1 MFNQLNLLP
10 KTNSRILKLID
21 AALIIRRSRSIS
33 GCILFFYVLT
43 HLLNHSLGLI
53 SLDTM
58 EQGRAIFL
66 RFWRHDVLFY
76 MLYGALSIHFLL
88 GIYALSRR
96 RSFKMSRK
104 EWIRN
109 FCAIL
114 IPFFLAS
121 HLSVTL
127 WGSRFLGL
135 NDSYAF
141 MIISTYIFDPF
152 GYIILGL
159 MLLVVW
165 THGSI
170 GIIGLIEF
178 REFYSNQRGLF
189 HGLIF
194 GLPLLAYGGY
204 IRASIEL
211 SESSKNSPIAILEII
226 SNSNFT
232 AEIGEKIV
240 SLSDLLQFL
249 IYPILLCL
257 FAAFYFFRNLIE
269 KRFNSIQ
276 VQYTDGTSL
285 YVSRGSSLLEASQKA
300 GKYHES
306 VCGGRG
312 RCTTCRVRVTSSLS
326 ELPKPNKIELAV
338 INRLEFDQ
346 SLRLACQLRPEA
358 NIEINPLI
366 KLANKDRQNLRF
378 SNQENLSGVEKETV
392 IMFCDLRGFTSLSES
407 RMPFD
412 VVFILNKYFKL
423 VTDAVEENK
432 GRVDKFIG
440 DGVMAIFDKDET
452 ISRNCKNGLKGA
464 AKITELLNELNDE
477 LSNENIDPL
486 RLGIGIHCGNAIIGK
501 MGYGDAS
508 SDTAIGDTVN
518 VASRLEQL
526 TKDYSCQL
534 MFSSTVAEKAQVDKS
549 KLNSVKTK
557 IRGKKD
563 YLEAFYCG
571 SATEAINAL

>member
-1 MFNQLNLLP
+1 MV
-10 KTNSRILKLID
+10 D
-21 AALIIRRSRSIS
+21 AALIVRRSRTIS
-33 GCILFFYVLT
+33 GCILFFYVFT

-76 MLYGALSIHFLL
+76 VLYGALSIHFLL
-88 GIYALSRR
+88 GVYALARR
-96 RSFKMSRK
+96 RSFRMSRK

-109 FCAIL
+109 SCAVL

-159 MLLVVW
+159 MLMLVW

-178 REFYSNQRGLF
+178 REFYSKRRGLF
-189 HGLIF
+189 QGLIL
-194 GLPLLAYGGY
+194 GLPLIAYGGY

-211 SESSKNSPIAILEII
+211 SEASQSNPITILELI

-249 IYPILLCL
+249 VYPILLSL
-257 FAAFYFFRNLIE
+257 FVAFYFIRNLLE

-276 VQYTDGTSL
+276 VQYTDGTNIN
-285 YVSRGSSLLEASQKA
+285 VSRGSSLLEASHKA
-300 GKYHES
+300 GRYHES

-312 RCTTCRVRVTSSLS
+312 RCTTCRVRVTSSLG
-326 ELPKPNKIELAV
+326 ELPKPNKIEQSV
-338 INRLEFDQ
+338 INRLNFDQ
-346 SLRLACQLRPEA
+346 SLRLACQLRPETD
-358 NIEINPLI
+358 IEINPLI
-366 KLANKDRQNLRF
+366 KLVNHDKQNLRF
-378 SNQENLSGVEKETV
+378 SNQENLSGIEKETV
-392 IMFCDLRGFTSLSES
+392 IMFCDLRGFTRLSDGK
-407 RMPFD
+407 MPFD

-432 GRVDKFIG
+432 GRIDKFIG
-440 DGVMAIFDKDET
+440 DGVMAIFDKDTT
-452 ISRNCKNGLKGA
+452 ISKNCKNALKGA
-464 AKITELLNELNDE
+464 AMITTYLNHLNDE
-477 LSNENIDPL
+477 LSTEDIEPL
-486 RLGIGIHCGNAIIGK
+486 RLGIGIHSGNAIIGK
-501 MGYGDAS
+501 MGYGEAS
-508 SDTAIGDTVN
+508 TDTAIGDTVN

-534 MFSSTVAEKAQVDKS
+534 MFSSTVAENAELDKT

-571 SATEAINAL
+571 SADEAIKAL

>member
-1 MFNQLNLLP
+1 MVD
-10 KTNSRILKLID
+10 T
-21 AALIIRRSRSIS
+21 ALIVRRSRTIS
-33 GCILFFYVLT
+33 GCILFFYVFT

-76 MLYGALSIHFLL
+76 VLYGALSIHFLL
-88 GIYALSRR
+88 GVYALARR
-96 RSFKMSRK
+96 RSFRMSRK

-109 FCAIL
+109 SCAVL

-159 MLLVVW
+159 MLLLVW

-178 REFYSNQRGLF
+178 REFYSKRRGLF
-189 HGLIF
+189 QGLIL
-194 GLPLLAYGGY
+194 GLPLIAYGGY

-211 SESSKNSPIAILEII
+211 SEASQSNPITILELI

-249 IYPILLCL
+249 VYPILLIL
-257 FAAFYFFRNLIE
+257 FVAFYFIRNLLE

-276 VQYTDGTSL
+276 VQYTDGTNIN
-285 YVSRGSSLLEASQKA
+285 VSRGSSLLEASHKA
-300 GKYHES
+300 GRYHES

-312 RCTTCRVRVTSSLS
+312 RCTTCRVRVTSSLG
-326 ELPKPNKIELAV
+326 ELPKPNKIEQSV
-338 INRLEFDQ
+338 INRLNFDQ
-346 SLRLACQLRPEA
+346 SLRLACQLRPETD
-358 NIEINPLI
+358 IEINPLI
-366 KLANKDRQNLRF
+366 KLVNHDKQNLRF
-378 SNQENLSGVEKETV
+378 SNQENLSGIEKETV
-392 IMFCDLRGFTSLSES
+392 IMFCDLRGFTRLSDGK
-407 RMPFD
+407 MPFD

-432 GRVDKFIG
+432 GRIDKFIG
-440 DGVMAIFDKDET
+440 DGVMAIFDKDTT
-452 ISRNCKNGLKGA
+452 ISKNCKNALKGA
-464 AKITELLNELNDE
+464 AMITTYLNELNDE
-477 LSNENIDPL
+477 LSTDDIEPL
-486 RLGIGIHCGNAIIGK
+486 RLGIGIHSGNAIIGK
-501 MGYGDAS
+501 MGYGEAS
-508 SDTAIGDTVN
+508 TDTAIGDTVN

-534 MFSSTVAEKAQVDKS
+534 MFSSTVAEKAEIDKT

-563 YLEAFYCG
+563 YLEAFYCS
-571 SATEAINAL
+571 SADEAIKAL

>member
-1 MFNQLNLLP
+1 MV
-10 KTNSRILKLID
+10 D
-21 AALIIRRSRSIS
+21 AALIVRRSRTIS
-33 GCILFFYVLT
+33 GCILFFYVFT

-76 MLYGALSIHFLL
+76 VLYGALSIHFLL
-88 GIYALSRR
+88 GVYALARR
-96 RSFKMSRK
+96 RSFRMSRK

-109 FCAIL
+109 SCAVL

-159 MLLVVW
+159 MLMLVW

-178 REFYSNQRGLF
+178 REFYSKRRGLF
-189 HGLIF
+189 QGLIL
-194 GLPLLAYGGY
+194 GLPLIAYGGY

-211 SESSKNSPIAILEII
+211 SEASQSNPITILELI

-249 IYPILLCL
+249 VYPILLSL
-257 FAAFYFFRNLIE
+257 FVAFYFIRNLLE

-276 VQYTDGTSL
+276 VQYTDGTNIN
-285 YVSRGSSLLEASQKA
+285 VSRGSSLLEASHKA
-300 GKYHES
+300 GRYHES

-312 RCTTCRVRVTSSLS
+312 RCTTCRVRVTSSLG
-326 ELPKPNKIELAV
+326 ELPKPNKIEQSV
-338 INRLEFDQ
+338 INRLNFDQ
-346 SLRLACQLRPEA
+346 SLRLACQLRPETD
-358 NIEINPLI
+358 IEINPLI
-366 KLANKDRQNLRF
+366 KLVNHDKQNLRF
-378 SNQENLSGVEKETV
+378 SNQENLSGIEKETV
-392 IMFCDLRGFTSLSES
+392 IMFCDLRGFTRLSDGK
-407 RMPFD
+407 MPFD

-432 GRVDKFIG
+432 GRIDKFIG
-440 DGVMAIFDKDET
+440 DGVMAIFDKDTT
-452 ISRNCKNGLKGA
+452 ISKNCKNALKGA
-464 AKITELLNELNDE
+464 AMITTYLNDLNDE
-477 LSNENIDPL
+477 LSTEDIEPL
-486 RLGIGIHCGNAIIGK
+486 RLGIGIHSGNAIIGK
-501 MGYGDAS
+501 MGYGEAS
-508 SDTAIGDTVN
+508 TDTAIGDTVN

-534 MFSSTVAEKAQVDKS
+534 MFSSIVAENAELDKT

-571 SATEAINAL
+571 SADEAIKAL

>member
-1 MFNQLNLLP
+1 LV
-10 KTNSRILKLID
+10 D
-21 AALIIRRSRSIS
+21 AALIVRRSRTIS
-33 GCILFFYVLT
+33 GCILFFYVFT

-76 MLYGALSIHFLL
+76 VLYGALSIHFLL
-88 GIYALSRR
+88 GVYALARR
-96 RSFKMSRK
+96 RSFRMSRK

-109 FCAIL
+109 SCAVL

-121 HLSVTL
+121 HLSITL

-159 MLLVVW
+159 MLMLVW

-178 REFYSNQRGLF
+178 REFYSKRRGLF
-189 HGLIF
+189 QGLIL
-194 GLPLLAYGGY
+194 GLPLIAYGGY

-211 SESSKNSPIAILEII
+211 SEASQSNPITILELI

-232 AEIGEKIV
+232 AKIGEKIV

-249 IYPILLCL
+249 VYPILLSL
-257 FAAFYFFRNLIE
+257 FVAFYFIRNLLE

-276 VQYTDGTSL
+276 VQYTDGTNIN
-285 YVSRGSSLLEASQKA
+285 VSRGSSLLEASHKA
-300 GKYHES
+300 GRYHES

-312 RCTTCRVRVTSSLS
+312 RCTTCRVRVTSSLG
-326 ELPKPNKIELAV
+326 ELPKPNKIEQSV
-338 INRLEFDQ
+338 INRLNFDQ
-346 SLRLACQLRPEA
+346 SLRLACQLRPETD
-358 NIEINPLI
+358 IEINPLI
-366 KLANKDRQNLRF
+366 KLVNHDKQNLRF
-378 SNQENLSGVEKETV
+378 SNQENLSGIEKETV
-392 IMFCDLRGFTSLSES
+392 IMFCDLRGFTRLSDGK
-407 RMPFD
+407 MPFD

-432 GRVDKFIG
+432 GRIDKFIG
-440 DGVMAIFDKDET
+440 DGVMAIFDKDTT
-452 ISRNCKNGLKGA
+452 ISKNCKNALKGA
-464 AKITELLNELNDE
+464 AMITTYLNELNDE
-477 LSNENIDPL
+477 LSTDDIEPL
-486 RLGIGIHCGNAIIGK
+486 RLGIGIHSGNAIIGK
-501 MGYGDAS
+501 MGYGEAS
-508 SDTAIGDTVN
+508 TDTAIGDTVN

-534 MFSSTVAEKAQVDKS
+534 MFSSIVAENAELDKT

-571 SATEAINAL
+571 SADEAIKAL

>member
-1 MFNQLNLLP
+1 MV
-10 KTNSRILKLID
+10 D
-21 AALIIRRSRSIS
+21 AALIVRRSRTIS
-33 GCILFFYVLT
+33 GCILFFYVFT

-76 MLYGALSIHFLL
+76 VLYGALSIHFLL
-88 GIYALSRR
+88 GVYALARR
-96 RSFKMSRK
+96 RSFRMSRK

-109 FCAIL
+109 SCAVL

-121 HLSVTL
+121 HLSITL

-159 MLLVVW
+159 MLMLVW

-178 REFYSNQRGLF
+178 REFYSKRRGLF
-189 HGLIF
+189 QGLIL
-194 GLPLLAYGGY
+194 GLPLIAYGGY

-211 SESSKNSPIAILEII
+211 SEASQSNPITILELI

-249 IYPILLCL
+249 VYPILLSL
-257 FAAFYFFRNLIE
+257 FVAFYFIRNLLE

-276 VQYTDGTSL
+276 VQYTDGTNIN
-285 YVSRGSSLLEASQKA
+285 VSRGSSLLEASHKA
-300 GKYHES
+300 GRYHES

-312 RCTTCRVRVTSSLS
+312 RCTTCRVRVTSSLG
-326 ELPKPNKIELAV
+326 ELPKPNKIEQSV
-338 INRLEFDQ
+338 INRLNFDQ
-346 SLRLACQLRPEA
+346 SLRLACQLRPETD
-358 NIEINPLI
+358 IEINPLI
-366 KLANKDRQNLRF
+366 KLVNHDKQNLRF
-378 SNQENLSGVEKETV
+378 SNQENLSGIEKETV
-392 IMFCDLRGFTSLSES
+392 IMFCDLRGFTRLSDGK
-407 RMPFD
+407 MPFD

-432 GRVDKFIG
+432 GRIDKFIG
-440 DGVMAIFDKDET
+440 DGVMAIFDKDTT
-452 ISRNCKNGLKGA
+452 ISKNCKNALKGA
-464 AKITELLNELNDE
+464 AMITTYLNDLNDE
-477 LSNENIDPL
+477 LSIDDIEPL
-486 RLGIGIHCGNAIIGK
+486 RLGIGIHSGTAIIGK
-501 MGYGDAS
+501 MGYGEAS
-508 SDTAIGDTVN
+508 TDTAIGDTVN

-534 MFSSTVAEKAQVDKS
+534 MFSSTVAENAELDKT

-563 YLEAFYCG
+563 YLEAFY
-571 SATEAINAL
+571 

>member
-1 MFNQLNLLP
+1 MV
-10 KTNSRILKLID
+10 D
-21 AALIIRRSRSIS
+21 AALIVRRSRTIS
-33 GCILFFYVLT
+33 GCILFFYVFT

-76 MLYGALSIHFLL
+76 VLYGALSIHFLL
-88 GIYALSRR
+88 GVYALARR
-96 RSFKMSRK
+96 RSFRMSRK

-109 FCAIL
+109 SCAVL

-121 HLSVTL
+121 HLSITL

-159 MLLVVW
+159 MLMLVW

-178 REFYSNQRGLF
+178 REFYSKLRGLF
-189 HGLIF
+189 QGLIL
-194 GLPLLAYGGY
+194 GLPLIAYGGY

-211 SESSKNSPIAILEII
+211 SEASQSNPITILELI

-249 IYPILLCL
+249 VYPILLSL
-257 FAAFYFFRNLIE
+257 FVAFYFIRNLLE

-276 VQYTDGTSL
+276 VQYTDGTNIN
-285 YVSRGSSLLEASQKA
+285 VSRGSSLLEASHKA
-300 GKYHES
+300 GRYHES

-312 RCTTCRVRVTSSLS
+312 RCTTCRVRVTSSLG
-326 ELPKPNKIELAV
+326 ELPKPNKIEQSV
-338 INRLEFDQ
+338 INRLNFDQ
-346 SLRLACQLRPEA
+346 SLRLACQLRPETD
-358 NIEINPLI
+358 IEINPLI
-366 KLANKDRQNLRF
+366 KLVNHDKQNLRF
-378 SNQENLSGVEKETV
+378 SNQENLSGIEKETV
-392 IMFCDLRGFTSLSES
+392 IMFCDLRGFTRLSDGK
-407 RMPFD
+407 MPFD

-432 GRVDKFIG
+432 GRIDKFIG
-440 DGVMAIFDKDET
+440 DGVMAIFDKDTT
-452 ISRNCKNGLKGA
+452 ISKNCKNALKGA
-464 AKITELLNELNDE
+464 AMITTYLNDLNDE
-477 LSNENIDPL
+477 LSTEDIEPL
-486 RLGIGIHCGNAIIGK
+486 RLGIGIHSGNAIIGK
-501 MGYGDAS
+501 MGYGEAS
-508 SDTAIGDTVN
+508 TDTAIGDTVN

-534 MFSSTVAEKAQVDKS
+534 MFSSIVAENAELDKT

-571 SATEAINAL
+571 SADEAIKAL

>member
-1 MFNQLNLLP
+1 MV
-10 KTNSRILKLID
+10 D
-21 AALIIRRSRSIS
+21 AALIVRRSRTIS
-33 GCILFFYVLT
+33 GCILFFYVFT

-66 RFWRHDVLFY
+66 RFWRHDILFY
-76 MLYGALSIHFLL
+76 VLYGALSIHFLL
-88 GIYALSRR
+88 GVYALARR
-96 RSFKMSRK
+96 RSFRMSRK

-109 FCAIL
+109 SCAVL

-121 HLSVTL
+121 HLSITL

-159 MLLVVW
+159 MLMLVW

-170 GIIGLIEF
+170 GIVGLIEF
-178 REFYSNQRGLF
+178 REFYSKRRGLF
-189 HGLIF
+189 QGLIL
-194 GLPLLAYGGY
+194 GLPLIAYGGY

-211 SESSKNSPIAILEII
+211 SEASQSNPITILELI

-249 IYPILLCL
+249 VYPILLSL
-257 FAAFYFFRNLIE
+257 FVAFYFIRNLLE

-276 VQYTDGTSL
+276 VQYTDGTNIN
-285 YVSRGSSLLEASQKA
+285 VSRGSSLLEASHKA
-300 GKYHES
+300 GRYHES

-312 RCTTCRVRVTSSLS
+312 RCTTCRVRVTSSLG
-326 ELPKPNKIELAV
+326 ELPKPNKIEQSV
-338 INRLEFDQ
+338 INRLNFDQ
-346 SLRLACQLRPEA
+346 SLRLACQLRPETD
-358 NIEINPLI
+358 IEINPLI
-366 KLANKDRQNLRF
+366 KLVNHDKQNLRF
-378 SNQENLSGVEKETV
+378 SNQENLSGIEKETV
-392 IMFCDLRGFTSLSES
+392 IMFCDLRGFTRLSDGK
-407 RMPFD
+407 MPFD

-432 GRVDKFIG
+432 GRIDKFIG
-440 DGVMAIFDKDET
+440 DGVMAIFDKDTT
-452 ISRNCKNGLKGA
+452 ISKNCKNALKGA
-464 AKITELLNELNDE
+464 AMITTYLNELNDE
-477 LSNENIDPL
+477 LSTDDIEPL
-486 RLGIGIHCGNAIIGK
+486 RLGIGIHSGNAIIGK
-501 MGYGDAS
+501 MGYGEAS
-508 SDTAIGDTVN
+508 TDTAIGDTVN

-534 MFSSTVAEKAQVDKS
+534 MFSSIVAENAELDKT

-571 SATEAINAL
+571 SADEAIKAL

>member
-1 MFNQLNLLP
+1 MV
-10 KTNSRILKLID
+10 D
-21 AALIIRRSRSIS
+21 AALIVRRSRTIS
-33 GCILFFYVLT
+33 GCILFFYVFT

-76 MLYGALSIHFLL
+76 VLYGALSIHFLL
-88 GIYALSRR
+88 GVYALARR
-96 RSFKMSRK
+96 RSFRMSRK

-109 FCAIL
+109 SCAVL

-159 MLLVVW
+159 MLMLVW

-178 REFYSNQRGLF
+178 REFYSKRRGLF
-189 HGLIF
+189 QGLIL
-194 GLPLLAYGGY
+194 GLPLIAYGGY

-211 SESSKNSPIAILEII
+211 SEASQSNPITILELI

-249 IYPILLCL
+249 VYPILLSL
-257 FAAFYFFRNLIE
+257 FVAFYFIRNLLE

-276 VQYTDGTSL
+276 VQYTDGTNIN
-285 YVSRGSSLLEASQKA
+285 VSRGSSLLEASHKA
-300 GKYHES
+300 GRYHES

-312 RCTTCRVRVTSSLS
+312 RCTTCRVRVTSSLG
-326 ELPKPNKIELAV
+326 ELPKPNKIEQSV
-338 INRLEFDQ
+338 INRLNFDQ
-346 SLRLACQLRPEA
+346 SLRLACQLRPETD
-358 NIEINPLI
+358 IEINPLI
-366 KLANKDRQNLRF
+366 KLVNHDKQNLRF
-378 SNQENLSGVEKETV
+378 SNQENLSGIEKETV
-392 IMFCDLRGFTSLSES
+392 IMFCDLRGFTRLSDGK
-407 RMPFD
+407 MPFD

-432 GRVDKFIG
+432 GRIDKFIG
-440 DGVMAIFDKDET
+440 DGVMAIFDKDTT
-452 ISRNCKNGLKGA
+452 ISKNCKNALKGA
-464 AKITELLNELNDE
+464 AMITTYLNELNDE
-477 LSNENIDPL
+477 LSTDDIEPL
-486 RLGIGIHCGNAIIGK
+486 RLGIGIHSGNAIIGK
-501 MGYGDAS
+501 MGYGEAS
-508 SDTAIGDTVN
+508 TNTAIGDTVN

-534 MFSSTVAEKAQVDKS
+534 MFSSIVAENAELDKT

-571 SATEAINAL
+571 SADEAIKAL

>member
-1 MFNQLNLLP
+1 MV
-10 KTNSRILKLID
+10 D
-21 AALIIRRSRSIS
+21 AALIVRRSRTIS
-33 GCILFFYVLT
+33 GCILFFYVFT

-58 EQGRAIFL
+58 EQGRVIFL

-76 MLYGALSIHFLL
+76 VLYGALSIHFLL
-88 GIYALSRR
+88 GVYALARR
-96 RSFKMSRK
+96 RSFRMSRK

-109 FCAIL
+109 SCAVL

-121 HLSVTL
+121 HLSITL

-159 MLLVVW
+159 MLMLVW

-178 REFYSNQRGLF
+178 REFYSKRRGLF
-189 HGLIF
+189 QGLIL
-194 GLPLLAYGGY
+194 GLPLIAYGGY

-211 SESSKNSPIAILEII
+211 SEASQSNPITILELI

-249 IYPILLCL
+249 VYPILLSL
-257 FAAFYFFRNLIE
+257 FVAFYFIRNLLE

-276 VQYTDGTSL
+276 VQYTDGTNIN
-285 YVSRGSSLLEASQKA
+285 VSRGSSLLEASHKA
-300 GKYHES
+300 GRYHES

-312 RCTTCRVRVTSSLS
+312 RCTTCRVRVTSSLG
-326 ELPKPNKIELAV
+326 ELPKPNKIEQSV
-338 INRLEFDQ
+338 INRLNFDQ
-346 SLRLACQLRPEA
+346 SLRLACQLRPETD
-358 NIEINPLI
+358 IEINPLI
-366 KLANKDRQNLRF
+366 KLVNHDKQNLRF
-378 SNQENLSGVEKETV
+378 SNQENLSGIEKETV
-392 IMFCDLRGFTSLSES
+392 IMFCDLRGFTRLSDGK
-407 RMPFD
+407 MPFD

-432 GRVDKFIG
+432 GRIDKFIG
-440 DGVMAIFDKDET
+440 DGVMAIFDKDTT
-452 ISRNCKNGLKGA
+452 ISKNCKNALKGA
-464 AKITELLNELNDE
+464 AMITTYLNELNDE
-477 LSNENIDPL
+477 LSTDDIEPL
-486 RLGIGIHCGNAIIGK
+486 RLGIGIHSGNAIIGK
-501 MGYGDAS
+501 MGYGEAS
-508 SDTAIGDTVN
+508 TDTAIGDTVN

-534 MFSSTVAEKAQVDKS
+534 MFSSIVAENAELDKT

-571 SATEAINAL
+571 SADEAIKAL

>member
-1 MFNQLNLLP
+1 MV
-10 KTNSRILKLID
+10 D
-21 AALIIRRSRSIS
+21 AALIVRRSRTIS
-33 GCILFFYVLT
+33 GCILFFYVFT

-76 MLYGALSIHFLL
+76 VLYGALSIHFLL
-88 GIYALSRR
+88 GVYALARR
-96 RSFKMSRK
+96 RSFRMSRK

-109 FCAIL
+109 SCAVL

-121 HLSVTL
+121 HLSITL

-159 MLLVVW
+159 MLMLVW

-178 REFYSNQRGLF
+178 REFYSKRRGLF
-189 HGLIF
+189 QGLIL
-194 GLPLLAYGGY
+194 GLPLIAYGGY

-211 SESSKNSPIAILEII
+211 SEASQSNPITILELI

-249 IYPILLCL
+249 VYPILLSL
-257 FAAFYFFRNLIE
+257 FVAFYFIRNLLE

-276 VQYTDGTSL
+276 VQYTDGTNIN
-285 YVSRGSSLLEASQKA
+285 VSRGSSLLEASHKA
-300 GKYHES
+300 GRYHES

-312 RCTTCRVRVTSSLS
+312 RCTTCRVRVTSSLG
-326 ELPKPNKIELAV
+326 ELPKPNKIEQSV
-338 INRLEFDQ
+338 INRLNFDQ
-346 SLRLACQLRPEA
+346 SLRLACQLRPETD
-358 NIEINPLI
+358 IEINPLI
-366 KLANKDRQNLRF
+366 KLVNHDKQNLRF
-378 SNQENLSGVEKETV
+378 SNQENLSGIEKETV
-392 IMFCDLRGFTSLSES
+392 IMFCDLRGFTRLSDGK
-407 RMPFD
+407 MPFD

-432 GRVDKFIG
+432 GRIDKFIG
-440 DGVMAIFDKDET
+440 DGVMAIFDKDTT
-452 ISRNCKNGLKGA
+452 ISKNCKNALKGA
-464 AKITELLNELNDE
+464 AMITTYLNELNDE
-477 LSNENIDPL
+477 LSTDDIEPL
-486 RLGIGIHCGNAIIGK
+486 RLGIGIHSGNAIIGK
-501 MGYGDAS
+501 MGYGEAS
-508 SDTAIGDTVN
+508 TDTAIGDTVN

-534 MFSSTVAEKAQVDKS
+534 MFSSIVAENAELDKT

-571 SATEAINAL
+571 SADEAIKAL

>member
-1 MFNQLNLLP
+1 MV
-10 KTNSRILKLID
+10 D
-21 AALIIRRSRSIS
+21 AALIVRRSRTIS
-33 GCILFFYVLT
+33 GCILFFYVFT

-76 MLYGALSIHFLL
+76 VLYGALSIHFLL
-88 GIYALSRR
+88 GVYALARR
-96 RSFKMSRK
+96 RSFRMSRK

-109 FCAIL
+109 SCAVL

-121 HLSVTL
+121 HLSITL

-159 MLLVVW
+159 MLMLVW

-178 REFYSNQRGLF
+178 REFYSKRRGLF
-189 HGLIF
+189 QGLIL
-194 GLPLLAYGGY
+194 GLPLIAYGGY

-211 SESSKNSPIAILEII
+211 SEASQSNPITILELI

-249 IYPILLCL
+249 VYPILLSL
-257 FAAFYFFRNLIE
+257 FVAFYFIRNLLE

-276 VQYTDGTSL
+276 VQYTDGTNIN
-285 YVSRGSSLLEASQKA
+285 VSRGSSLLEASHKA
-300 GKYHES
+300 GRYHES

-312 RCTTCRVRVTSSLS
+312 RCTTCRVRVTSSLG
-326 ELPKPNKIELAV
+326 ELPKPNKIEQSV
-338 INRLEFDQ
+338 INRLNFDQ
-346 SLRLACQLRPEA
+346 SLRLACQLRPETD
-358 NIEINPLI
+358 IEINPLI
-366 KLANKDRQNLRF
+366 KLVNHDKQNLRF
-378 SNQENLSGVEKETV
+378 SNQENLSGIEKETV
-392 IMFCDLRGFTSLSES
+392 IMFCDLRGFTRLSDGK
-407 RMPFD
+407 MPFD

-432 GRVDKFIG
+432 GRIDKFIG
-440 DGVMAIFDKDET
+440 DGVMAIFDKDTT
-452 ISRNCKNGLKGA
+452 ISKNCKNALKGA
-464 AKITELLNELNDE
+464 AMITTYLNELNDE
-477 LSNENIDPL
+477 LSTDDIEPL
-486 RLGIGIHCGNAIIGK
+486 RLGIGIHSGNAIIGK
-501 MGYGDAS
+501 MGYGEAS
-508 SDTAIGDTVN
+508 TDTAIGDTVN
-518 VASRLEQL
+518 IASRLEQL

-534 MFSSTVAEKAQVDKS
+534 MFSSIVAENAELDKT

-571 SATEAINAL
+571 SADEAIKAL

>member
-1 MFNQLNLLP
+1 MV
-10 KTNSRILKLID
+10 D
-21 AALIIRRSRSIS
+21 AALIVRRSRTIS
-33 GCILFFYVLT
+33 GCILFFYVFT

-76 MLYGALSIHFLL
+76 VLYGALSIHFLL
-88 GIYALSRR
+88 GVYALARR
-96 RSFKMSRK
+96 RSFRMSRK

-109 FCAIL
+109 SCAVL

-121 HLSVTL
+121 HLSITL

-159 MLLVVW
+159 MLMLVW

-178 REFYSNQRGLF
+178 REFYSKRRGLF
-189 HGLIF
+189 QGLIL
-194 GLPLLAYGGY
+194 GLPLIAYGGY

-211 SESSKNSPIAILEII
+211 SEASQSNPITILELI

-249 IYPILLCL
+249 VYPVLLSL
-257 FAAFYFFRNLIE
+257 FVAFYFIRNLLE

-276 VQYTDGTSL
+276 VQYTDGTNIN
-285 YVSRGSSLLEASQKA
+285 VSRGSSLLEASHKA
-300 GKYHES
+300 GRYHES

-312 RCTTCRVRVTSSLS
+312 RCTTCRVRVTSSLG
-326 ELPKPNKIELAV
+326 ELPKPNKIEQSV
-338 INRLEFDQ
+338 INRLNFDQ
-346 SLRLACQLRPEA
+346 SLRLACQLRPETD
-358 NIEINPLI
+358 IEINPLI
-366 KLANKDRQNLRF
+366 KLVNHDKQNLRF
-378 SNQENLSGVEKETV
+378 SNQENLSGIEKETV
-392 IMFCDLRGFTSLSES
+392 IMFCDLRGFTRLSDGK
-407 RMPFD
+407 MPFD

-432 GRVDKFIG
+432 GRIDKFIG
-440 DGVMAIFDKDET
+440 DGVMAIFDKDTT
-452 ISRNCKNGLKGA
+452 ISKNCKNALKGA
-464 AKITELLNELNDE
+464 AMITTYLNELNDE
-477 LSNENIDPL
+477 LSTDDIEPL
-486 RLGIGIHCGNAIIGK
+486 RLGIGIHSGNAIIGK
-501 MGYGDAS
+501 MGYGEAS
-508 SDTAIGDTVN
+508 TDTAIGDTVN

-534 MFSSTVAEKAQVDKS
+534 MFSSIVAENAELDKT

-571 SATEAINAL
+571 SADEAIKAL

>member
-1 MFNQLNLLP
+1 MV
-10 KTNSRILKLID
+10 D
-21 AALIIRRSRSIS
+21 AALIVRRSRTIS
-33 GCILFFYVLT
+33 GCILFFYVFT

-76 MLYGALSIHFLL
+76 VLYGALSIHFLL
-88 GIYALSRR
+88 GVYALARR
-96 RSFKMSRK
+96 RSFRMSRK

-109 FCAIL
+109 SCAVL

-121 HLSVTL
+121 HLSITL

-159 MLLVVW
+159 MLMLVW

-178 REFYSNQRGLF
+178 REFYSKRRGLF
-189 HGLIF
+189 QGLIL
-194 GLPLLAYGGY
+194 GLPLIAYGGY

-211 SESSKNSPIAILEII
+211 SEASQSNPITILELI

-249 IYPILLCL
+249 VYPILLSL
-257 FAAFYFFRNLIE
+257 FVAFYFIRNLLE

-276 VQYTDGTSL
+276 VQYTDGTNIN
-285 YVSRGSSLLEASQKA
+285 VSRGSSLLEASHKA
-300 GKYHES
+300 GRYHES

-312 RCTTCRVRVTSSLS
+312 RCTTCRVRVTSSLG
-326 ELPKPNKIELAV
+326 ELPKPNKIEQSV
-338 INRLEFDQ
+338 INRLNFDQ
-346 SLRLACQLRPEA
+346 SLRLACQLRPETD
-358 NIEINPLI
+358 IEINPLI
-366 KLANKDRQNLRF
+366 KLVNHDKQNLRF
-378 SNQENLSGVEKETV
+378 SNQENLSGIEKETV
-392 IMFCDLRGFTSLSES
+392 IMFCDLRGFTRLSDGK
-407 RMPFD
+407 MPFD

-432 GRVDKFIG
+432 GRIDKFIG
-440 DGVMAIFDKDET
+440 DGVMAIFDKDTT
-452 ISRNCKNGLKGA
+452 ISKNCKNALKGA
-464 AKITELLNELNDE
+464 AMITTYLNELNDE
-477 LSNENIDPL
+477 LSTDDIEPL
-486 RLGIGIHCGNAIIGK
+486 RLGIGIHSGNAIIGK
-501 MGYGDAS
+501 MGYGEAS
-508 SDTAIGDTVN
+508 TDTAIGDTVN

-534 MFSSTVAEKAQVDKS
+534 MFSSTVAEKAEIDKT

-571 SATEAINAL
+571 SADEAIKAL

>member
-1 MFNQLNLLP
+1 M
-10 KTNSRILKLID
+10 ID
-21 AALIIRRSRSIS
+21 AALIVRRSRTIS
-33 GCILFFYVLT
+33 GCILFFYAFT

-66 RFWRHDVLFY
+66 KFWRHDVLFY
-76 MLYGALSIHFLL
+76 VLYGALSIHFLL
-88 GIYALSRR
+88 GVYALARR
-96 RSFKMSRK
+96 RSFRMSRK

-109 FCAIL
+109 SCAIL

-159 MLLVVW
+159 MLMLVW

-178 REFYSNQRGLF
+178 REFYSKRRGLF
-189 HGLIF
+189 QGLIL
-194 GLPLLAYGGY
+194 GLPLIAYGGY

-211 SESSKNSPIAILEII
+211 SEASQSNPITILELI

-249 IYPILLCL
+249 VYPILLSL
-257 FAAFYFFRNLIE
+257 FVAFYFIRNLLE

-276 VQYTDGTSL
+276 VQYTDGTNIN
-285 YVSRGSSLLEASQKA
+285 VSRGSSLLEASHKA
-300 GKYHES
+300 GRYHES

-312 RCTTCRVRVTSSLS
+312 RCTTCRVRVTSSLG
-326 ELPKPNKIELAV
+326 ELPKPNKIEQSV
-338 INRLEFDQ
+338 INRLNFDQ
-346 SLRLACQLRPEA
+346 SLRLACQLRPETD
-358 NIEINPLI
+358 IEINPLI
-366 KLANKDRQNLRF
+366 KLVNHDKQNLRF
-378 SNQENLSGVEKETV
+378 SNQENLSGIEKETV
-392 IMFCDLRGFTSLSES
+392 IMFCDLRGFTRLSDGK
-407 RMPFD
+407 MPFD

-432 GRVDKFIG
+432 GRIDKFIG
-440 DGVMAIFDKDET
+440 DGVMAIFDKDTT
-452 ISRNCKNGLKGA
+452 ISKNCKNALKGA
-464 AKITELLNELNDE
+464 AMITTYLNELNDE
-477 LSNENIDPL
+477 LSTDDIEPL
-486 RLGIGIHCGNAIIGK
+486 RLGIGIHSGNAIIGK
-501 MGYGDAS
+501 MGYGEAS
-508 SDTAIGDTVN
+508 TDTAIGDTVN

-534 MFSSTVAEKAQVDKS
+534 MFSSTVAENAELDKT

-571 SATEAINAL
+571 SADEAIKAL

>member
-1 MFNQLNLLP
+1 MV
-10 KTNSRILKLID
+10 D
-21 AALIIRRSRSIS
+21 AALIVRRSRTIS
-33 GCILFFYVLT
+33 GCILFFYVFT

-66 RFWRHDVLFY
+66 KFWRHDVLFY
-76 MLYGALSIHFLL
+76 VLYGALSIHFLL
-88 GIYALSRR
+88 GVYALARR
-96 RSFKMSRK
+96 RSFRMSRK

-109 FCAIL
+109 SCAIL

-159 MLLVVW
+159 MLMLVW

-178 REFYSNQRGLF
+178 REFYSKRRGLF
-189 HGLIF
+189 QGLIL
-194 GLPLLAYGGY
+194 GLPLIAYGGY

-211 SESSKNSPIAILEII
+211 SEASQSNPITILELI

-249 IYPILLCL
+249 VYPILLSL
-257 FAAFYFFRNLIE
+257 FVAFYFIRNLLE

-276 VQYTDGTSL
+276 VQYTDGTNIN
-285 YVSRGSSLLEASQKA
+285 VSRGSSLLEASHKA
-300 GKYHES
+300 GRYHES

-312 RCTTCRVRVTSSLS
+312 RCTTCRVRVTSSLG
-326 ELPKPNKIELAV
+326 ELPKPNKIEQSV
-338 INRLEFDQ
+338 INRLNFDQ
-346 SLRLACQLRPEA
+346 SLRLACQLRPETD
-358 NIEINPLI
+358 IEINPLI
-366 KLANKDRQNLRF
+366 KLVNHDKQNLRF
-378 SNQENLSGVEKETV
+378 SNQENLSGIEKETV
-392 IMFCDLRGFTSLSES
+392 IMFCDLRGFTRLSDGK
-407 RMPFD
+407 MPFD

-432 GRVDKFIG
+432 GRIDKFIG
-440 DGVMAIFDKDET
+440 DGVMAIFDKDTT
-452 ISRNCKNGLKGA
+452 ISKNCKNALKGA
-464 AKITELLNELNDE
+464 AMITTYLNELNDE
-477 LSNENIDPL
+477 LSTDDIEPL
-486 RLGIGIHCGNAIIGK
+486 RLGIGIHSGNAIIGK
-501 MGYGDAS
+501 MGYGEAS
-508 SDTAIGDTVN
+508 TDTAIGDTVN

-534 MFSSTVAEKAQVDKS
+534 MFSSIVAENAELDKT

-571 SATEAINAL
+571 SADEAIKAL

>member
-1 MFNQLNLLP
+1 MV
-10 KTNSRILKLID
+10 D
-21 AALIIRRSRSIS
+21 AALIVRRSRTIS
-33 GCILFFYVLT
+33 GCILFFYVFT

-76 MLYGALSIHFLL
+76 VLYGALSIHFLL
-88 GIYALSRR
+88 GVYALARR
-96 RSFKMSRK
+96 RSFRMSRK

-109 FCAIL
+109 SCAIL
-114 IPFFLAS
+114 IPFFLAT

-159 MLLVVW
+159 MLMLVW

-178 REFYSNQRGLF
+178 REFYSKRRGLF
-189 HGLIF
+189 QGLIL
-194 GLPLLAYGGY
+194 GLPLIAYGGY

-211 SESSKNSPIAILEII
+211 SEASQSNPITILELI

-249 IYPILLCL
+249 VYPILLSL
-257 FAAFYFFRNLIE
+257 FVAFYFIRNLLE

-276 VQYTDGTSL
+276 VQYTDGTNIN
-285 YVSRGSSLLEASQKA
+285 VSRGSSLLEASHKA
-300 GKYHES
+300 GRYHES

-312 RCTTCRVRVTSSLS
+312 RCTTCRVRVTSSLG
-326 ELPKPNKIELAV
+326 ELPKPNKIEQSV
-338 INRLEFDQ
+338 INRLNFDQ
-346 SLRLACQLRPEA
+346 SLRLACQLRPETD
-358 NIEINPLI
+358 IEINPLI
-366 KLANKDRQNLRF
+366 KLVNHDKQNLRF
-378 SNQENLSGVEKETV
+378 SNQENLSGIEKETV
-392 IMFCDLRGFTSLSES
+392 IMFCDLRGFTRLSDGK
-407 RMPFD
+407 MPFD

-432 GRVDKFIG
+432 GRIDKFIG
-440 DGVMAIFDKDET
+440 DGVMAIFDKDTT
-452 ISRNCKNGLKGA
+452 ISKNCKNALKGA
-464 AKITELLNELNDE
+464 AMITTYLNDLNDE
-477 LSNENIDPL
+477 LSTEDIEPL
-486 RLGIGIHCGNAIIGK
+486 RLGIGIHSGNAIIGK
-501 MGYGDAS
+501 MGYGEAS
-508 SDTAIGDTVN
+508 TDTAIGDTVN

-534 MFSSTVAEKAQVDKS
+534 MFSSTVAENAELDKT

-563 YLEAFYCG
+563 YLEAFYCS
-571 SATEAINAL
+571 SADEAIKAL

>member
-1 MFNQLNLLP
+1 MV
-10 KTNSRILKLID
+10 D
-21 AALIIRRSRSIS
+21 AALIVRRSRTIS
-33 GCILFFYVLT
+33 GCILFFYVFT

-76 MLYGALSIHFLL
+76 VLYGALSIHFLL
-88 GIYALSRR
+88 GVYALARR
-96 RSFKMSRK
+96 RSFRMSRR

-109 FCAIL
+109 SCAVL

-159 MLLVVW
+159 MLMLVW

-178 REFYSNQRGLF
+178 REFYSKRRGLF
-189 HGLIF
+189 QGLIL
-194 GLPLLAYGGY
+194 GLPLIAYGGY

-211 SESSKNSPIAILEII
+211 SEASQSNPITILELI

-249 IYPILLCL
+249 VYPILLSL
-257 FAAFYFFRNLIE
+257 FVAFYFIRNLLE

-276 VQYTDGTSL
+276 VQYTDGTNIN
-285 YVSRGSSLLEASQKA
+285 VSRGSSLLEASHKA
-300 GKYHES
+300 GRYHES

-312 RCTTCRVRVTSSLS
+312 RCTTCRVRVTSSLG
-326 ELPKPNKIELAV
+326 ELPKPNKIEQSV
-338 INRLEFDQ
+338 INRLNFDQ
-346 SLRLACQLRPEA
+346 SLRLACQLRPETD
-358 NIEINPLI
+358 IEINPLI
-366 KLANKDRQNLRF
+366 KLVNHDKQNLRF
-378 SNQENLSGVEKETV
+378 SNQENLSGIEKETV
-392 IMFCDLRGFTSLSES
+392 IMFCDLRGFTRLSDGK
-407 RMPFD
+407 MPFD

-432 GRVDKFIG
+432 GRIDKFIG
-440 DGVMAIFDKDET
+440 DGVMAIFDKDTT
-452 ISRNCKNGLKGA
+452 ISKNCKNALKGA
-464 AKITELLNELNDE
+464 AMITTYLNELNDE
-477 LSNENIDPL
+477 LSTDDIEPL
-486 RLGIGIHCGNAIIGK
+486 RLGIGIHSGNAIIGK
-501 MGYGDAS
+501 MGYGEAS
-508 SDTAIGDTVN
+508 TDTAIGDTVN

-534 MFSSTVAEKAQVDKS
+534 MFSSTVAENAELDKT

-571 SATEAINAL
+571 SADEAIKAL

>member
-1 MFNQLNLLP
+1 MV
-10 KTNSRILKLID
+10 D
-21 AALIIRRSRSIS
+21 AALIVRRSRTIS
-33 GCILFFYVLT
+33 GCILFFYVFT

-76 MLYGALSIHFLL
+76 VLYGALSIHFLL
-88 GIYALSRR
+88 GVYALARR
-96 RSFKMSRK
+96 RSFRMSRK

-109 FCAIL
+109 SCAVL

-121 HLSVTL
+121 HLSITL

-159 MLLVVW
+159 MLMLVW

-178 REFYSNQRGLF
+178 REFYSKRRGLF
-189 HGLIF
+189 QGLIL
-194 GLPLLAYGGY
+194 GLPLIAYGGY

-211 SESSKNSPIAILEII
+211 SEASQSNPITILELI

-249 IYPILLCL
+249 VYPILLSL
-257 FAAFYFFRNLIE
+257 FVAFYFIRNLLE

-276 VQYTDGTSL
+276 VQYTDGTNIN
-285 YVSRGSSLLEASQKA
+285 VSRGSSLLEASHKA
-300 GKYHES
+300 GRYHES

-312 RCTTCRVRVTSSLS
+312 RCTTCRVRVTSSLG
-326 ELPKPNKIELAV
+326 ELPKPNKIEQSV
-338 INRLEFDQ
+338 INRLNFDQ
-346 SLRLACQLRPEA
+346 SLRLACQLRPETD
-358 NIEINPLI
+358 IEINPLI
-366 KLANKDRQNLRF
+366 KLVNHDKQNLRF
-378 SNQENLSGVEKETV
+378 SNQENLSGIEKETV
-392 IMFCDLRGFTSLSES
+392 IMFCDLRGFTRLSD
-407 RMPFD
+407 RKMPFD
-412 VVFILNKYFKL
+412 VVFILNKYFKI

-432 GRVDKFIG
+432 GRIDKFIG
-440 DGVMAIFDKDET
+440 DGVMAIFDKDTT
-452 ISRNCKNGLKGA
+452 ISKNCKNALKGA
-464 AKITELLNELNDE
+464 AMITTYLNELNDE
-477 LSNENIDPL
+477 LSTDDIEPL
-486 RLGIGIHCGNAIIGK
+486 RLGIGIHSGNAIIGK
-501 MGYGDAS
+501 MGYGEAS
-508 SDTAIGDTVN
+508 TNTAIGDTVN

-534 MFSSTVAEKAQVDKS
+534 MFSSTVAENAEIDKT
-549 KLNSVKTK
+549 KLNSVETK

-563 YLEAFYCG
+563 YLEAFYCS
-571 SATEAINAL
+571 SADEAIKAL

>member
-1 MFNQLNLLP
+1 MV
-10 KTNSRILKLID
+10 D
-21 AALIIRRSRSIS
+21 AALIVRRSRTIS
-33 GCILFFYVLT
+33 GCILFFYVFT

-66 RFWRHDVLFY
+66 KFWRHDILFY
-76 MLYGALSIHFLL
+76 VLYGALSIHFLL
-88 GIYALSRR
+88 GVYALARR
-96 RSFKMSRK
+96 RSFRMSRK

-109 FCAIL
+109 SCAVL

-159 MLLVVW
+159 MLMLVW

-170 GIIGLIEF
+170 GIIGLVEF
-178 REFYSNQRGLF
+178 REFYSKRRGLF
-189 HGLIF
+189 QGLIL
-194 GLPLLAYGGY
+194 GLPLIAYGGY

-211 SESSKNSPIAILEII
+211 SEASQSNPITILELI

-249 IYPILLCL
+249 VYPILLSL
-257 FAAFYFFRNLIE
+257 FVAFYFIRNLLE

-276 VQYTDGTSL
+276 VQYTDGTNIN
-285 YVSRGSSLLEASQKA
+285 VSRGSSLLEASHKA
-300 GKYHES
+300 GRYHES

-312 RCTTCRVRVTSSLS
+312 RCTTCRVRVTSSLG
-326 ELPKPNKIELAV
+326 ELPKPNKIEQSV
-338 INRLEFDQ
+338 INRLNFDQ
-346 SLRLACQLRPEA
+346 SLRLACQLRPETD
-358 NIEINPLI
+358 IEINPLI
-366 KLANKDRQNLRF
+366 KLVNHDKQNLRF
-378 SNQENLSGVEKETV
+378 SNQENLSGIEKETV
-392 IMFCDLRGFTSLSES
+392 IMFCDLRGFTRLSDGK
-407 RMPFD
+407 MPFD

-432 GRVDKFIG
+432 GRIDKFIG
-440 DGVMAIFDKDET
+440 DGVMAIFDKDTT
-452 ISRNCKNGLKGA
+452 ISKNCKNALKGA
-464 AKITELLNELNDE
+464 AMITTYLNDLNDE
-477 LSNENIDPL
+477 LSTEDIEPL
-486 RLGIGIHCGNAIIGK
+486 RLGIGIHSGNAIIGK
-501 MGYGDAS
+501 MGYGEAS
-508 SDTAIGDTVN
+508 TDTAIGDTVN

-534 MFSSTVAEKAQVDKS
+534 MFSSTVAENAELDKT

-563 YLEAFYCG
+563 FLEAFYCG
-571 SATEAINAL
+571 SADEAIKAI

>member
-1 MFNQLNLLP
+1 MV
-10 KTNSRILKLID
+10 D
-21 AALIIRRSRSIS
+21 AALIVRRSRTIS
-33 GCILFFYVLT
+33 GCILFFYVFT

-76 MLYGALSIHFLL
+76 VLYGALSIHFLL
-88 GIYALSRR
+88 GVYALARR
-96 RSFKMSRK
+96 RSFRMSRK

-109 FCAIL
+109 SCAIL

-159 MLLVVW
+159 MLMLVW

-178 REFYSNQRGLF
+178 REFYSKRRGLF
-189 HGLIF
+189 QGLIL
-194 GLPLLAYGGY
+194 GLPLIAYGGY

-211 SESSKNSPIAILEII
+211 SEASQSNPITILELI

-249 IYPILLCL
+249 VYPILLSL
-257 FAAFYFFRNLIE
+257 FVAFYFIRNLLE

-276 VQYTDGTSL
+276 VQYTDGTNIN
-285 YVSRGSSLLEASQKA
+285 VSRGSSLLEASHKA
-300 GKYHES
+300 GRYHES

-312 RCTTCRVRVTSSLS
+312 RCTTCRVRVTSSLG
-326 ELPKPNKIELAV
+326 ELPKPNKIEQSV
-338 INRLEFDQ
+338 INRLNFDQ
-346 SLRLACQLRPEA
+346 SLRLACQLRPETD
-358 NIEINPLI
+358 IEINPLI
-366 KLANKDRQNLRF
+366 KLVNHDKQNLRF
-378 SNQENLSGVEKETV
+378 SNQENLSGIEKETV
-392 IMFCDLRGFTSLSES
+392 IMFCDLRGFTRLSDGK
-407 RMPFD
+407 MPFD

-432 GRVDKFIG
+432 GRIDKFIG
-440 DGVMAIFDKDET
+440 DGVMAIFDKDTT
-452 ISRNCKNGLKGA
+452 ISKNCKNALKGA
-464 AKITELLNELNDE
+464 AMITTYLNELNDE
-477 LSNENIDPL
+477 LSTDDIEPL
-486 RLGIGIHCGNAIIGK
+486 RLGIGIHSGNAIIGK
-501 MGYGDAS
+501 MGYGEAS
-508 SDTAIGDTVN
+508 TDTAIGDTVN

-534 MFSSTVAEKAQVDKS
+534 MFSSIVAENAELDKT

-571 SATEAINAL
+571 SADEAIKAL

>member
-1 MFNQLNLLP
+1 MV
-10 KTNSRILKLID
+10 D
-21 AALIIRRSRSIS
+21 AALIVRRSRTIS
-33 GCILFFYVLT
+33 GCILFFYVFT

-76 MLYGALSIHFLL
+76 VLYGALSIHFLL
-88 GIYALSRR
+88 GVYALARR
-96 RSFKMSRK
+96 RSFRMSRK

-109 FCAIL
+109 SCAIL

-159 MLLVVW
+159 MLMLVW

-178 REFYSNQRGLF
+178 REFYSKRRGLF
-189 HGLIF
+189 QGLIL
-194 GLPLLAYGGY
+194 GLPLIAYGGY

-211 SESSKNSPIAILEII
+211 SEASQSNPITILELI

-249 IYPILLCL
+249 VYPILLSL
-257 FAAFYFFRNLIE
+257 FVAFYFIRNLLE

-276 VQYTDGTSL
+276 VQYTDGTNIN
-285 YVSRGSSLLEASQKA
+285 VSRGSSLLEASHKA
-300 GKYHES
+300 GRYHES

-312 RCTTCRVRVTSSLS
+312 RCTTCRVRVTSSLG
-326 ELPKPNKIELAV
+326 ELPKPNKIEQSV
-338 INRLEFDQ
+338 INRLNFDQ
-346 SLRLACQLRPEA
+346 SLRLACQLRPETD
-358 NIEINPLI
+358 IEINPLI
-366 KLANKDRQNLRF
+366 KLVNHDKQNLRF
-378 SNQENLSGVEKETV
+378 SNQENLSGIEKETV
-392 IMFCDLRGFTSLSES
+392 IMFCDLRGFTRLSDGK
-407 RMPFD
+407 MPFD

-432 GRVDKFIG
+432 GRIDKFIG
-440 DGVMAIFDKDET
+440 DGVMAIFDKDTT
-452 ISRNCKNGLKGA
+452 ISKNCKNALKGA
-464 AKITELLNELNDE
+464 AMITTYLNDLNDE
-477 LSNENIDPL
+477 LSTEDIEPL
-486 RLGIGIHCGNAIIGK
+486 RLGIGIHSGNAIIGK
-501 MGYGDAS
+501 MGYGEAS
-508 SDTAIGDTVN
+508 TDTAIGDTVN

-534 MFSSTVAEKAQVDKS
+534 MFSSTVAENAELDKT

-571 SATEAINAL
+571 SADEAIKAL

>member
-1 MFNQLNLLP
+1 MV
-10 KTNSRILKLID
+10 D
-21 AALIIRRSRSIS
+21 AALIVRRSRTIS
-33 GCILFFYVLT
+33 GCILFFYVFT

-58 EQGRAIFL
+58 EQGRVIFL

-76 MLYGALSIHFLL
+76 VLYGALSIHFLL
-88 GIYALSRR
+88 GVYALVRR
-96 RSFKMSRK
+96 RSFRMSRK

-109 FCAIL
+109 SCAVL

-121 HLSVTL
+121 HLSITL

-159 MLLVVW
+159 MLMLVW

-178 REFYSNQRGLF
+178 REFYSKLRGLF
-189 HGLIF
+189 QGLIL
-194 GLPLLAYGGY
+194 GLPLIAYGGY

-211 SESSKNSPIAILEII
+211 SEASQSNPITVLELI

-249 IYPILLCL
+249 VYPILLSL
-257 FAAFYFFRNLIE
+257 FVAFYFIRNLLE

-276 VQYTDGTSL
+276 VQYTDGTNIN
-285 YVSRGSSLLEASQKA
+285 VSRGSSLLEASHKA
-300 GKYHES
+300 GRYHES

-312 RCTTCRVRVTSSLS
+312 RCTTCRVRVTSSLG
-326 ELPKPNKIELAV
+326 ELPKPNKIEQSV
-338 INRLEFDQ
+338 INRLNFDQ
-346 SLRLACQLRPEA
+346 SLRLACQLRPETD
-358 NIEINPLI
+358 IEINPLI
-366 KLANKDRQNLRF
+366 KLVNHDKQNLRF
-378 SNQENLSGVEKETV
+378 SNQENLSGIEKETV
-392 IMFCDLRGFTSLSES
+392 IMFCDLRGFTRLSDGK
-407 RMPFD
+407 MPFD

-432 GRVDKFIG
+432 GRIDKFIG
-440 DGVMAIFDKDET
+440 DGVMAIFDKDTT
-452 ISRNCKNGLKGA
+452 ISKNCKNALKGA
-464 AKITELLNELNDE
+464 AMITTYLNDLNDE
-477 LSNENIDPL
+477 LSTEDIEPL
-486 RLGIGIHCGNAIIGK
+486 RLGIGIHSGNAIIGK
-501 MGYGDAS
+501 MGYGEAS
-508 SDTAIGDTVN
+508 TDTAIGDTVN

-534 MFSSTVAEKAQVDKS
+534 MFSSTVAENAELDKT

-571 SATEAINAL
+571 SADEAIKAL

>member
-1 MFNQLNLLP
+1 MVN
-10 KTNSRILKLID
+10 
-21 AALIIRRSRSIS
+21 AALIVRRSRTIS
-33 GCILFFYVLT
+33 GCILFFYVFT

-76 MLYGALSIHFLL
+76 VLYGALSIHFLL
-88 GIYALSRR
+88 GVYALARR
-96 RSFKMSRK
+96 RSFRMSRK

-109 FCAIL
+109 SCAVL

-121 HLSVTL
+121 HLSITL

-159 MLLVVW
+159 MLMLVW

-178 REFYSNQRGLF
+178 REFYSKRRGLF
-189 HGLIF
+189 QGLIL
-194 GLPLLAYGGY
+194 GLPLIAYGGY

-211 SESSKNSPIAILEII
+211 SEASQSNPITILELI

-249 IYPILLCL
+249 VYPILLSL
-257 FAAFYFFRNLIE
+257 FVAFYFIRNLLE

-276 VQYTDGTSL
+276 VQYTDGTNIN
-285 YVSRGSSLLEASQKA
+285 VSRGSSLLEASHKA
-300 GKYHES
+300 GRYHES

-312 RCTTCRVRVTSSLS
+312 RCTTCRVRVTSSLG
-326 ELPKPNKIELAV
+326 ELPKPNKIEQSV
-338 INRLEFDQ
+338 INRLNFDQ
-346 SLRLACQLRPEA
+346 SLRLACQLRPETD
-358 NIEINPLI
+358 IEINPLI
-366 KLANKDRQNLRF
+366 KLVNHDKQNLRF
-378 SNQENLSGVEKETV
+378 SNQENLSGIEKETV
-392 IMFCDLRGFTSLSES
+392 IMFCDLRGFTRLSDGK
-407 RMPFD
+407 MPFD

-432 GRVDKFIG
+432 GRIDKFIG
-440 DGVMAIFDKDET
+440 DGVMAIFDKDTT
-452 ISRNCKNGLKGA
+452 ISKNCKNALKGA
-464 AKITELLNELNDE
+464 AMITTYLNELNDE
-477 LSNENIDPL
+477 LSTDDIEPL
-486 RLGIGIHCGNAIIGK
+486 RLGIGIHSGNAIIGK
-501 MGYGDAS
+501 MGYGEAS
-508 SDTAIGDTVN
+508 TDTAIGDTVN

-534 MFSSTVAEKAQVDKS
+534 MFSSIVAENAELDKT

-571 SATEAINAL
+571 SADEAIKAL

>member
-1 MFNQLNLLP
+1 MV
-10 KTNSRILKLID
+10 D
-21 AALIIRRSRSIS
+21 AALIVRRSRTIS
-33 GCILFFYVLT
+33 GCILFFYVFT

-76 MLYGALSIHFLL
+76 VLYGALSIHFLL
-88 GIYALSRR
+88 GVYALARR
-96 RSFKMSRK
+96 RSFRMSRK

-109 FCAIL
+109 SCAVL

-121 HLSVTL
+121 HLSITL

-159 MLLVVW
+159 MLMLVW

-178 REFYSNQRGLF
+178 REFYSKRRGLF
-189 HGLIF
+189 QGLIL
-194 GLPLLAYGGY
+194 GLPLIAYGGY

-211 SESSKNSPIAILEII
+211 SEASQSNPITILELI

-249 IYPILLCL
+249 VYPILLSL
-257 FAAFYFFRNLIE
+257 FVAFYFIRNLLE

-276 VQYTDGTSL
+276 VQYTDGTNIN
-285 YVSRGSSLLEASQKA
+285 VSRGSSLLEASHKA
-300 GKYHES
+300 GRYHES

-312 RCTTCRVRVTSSLS
+312 RCTTCRVRVTSSLG
-326 ELPKPNKIELAV
+326 ELPKPNKIEQSV
-338 INRLEFDQ
+338 INRLNFDQ
-346 SLRLACQLRPEA
+346 SLRLACQLRPETD
-358 NIEINPLI
+358 IEINPLI
-366 KLANKDRQNLRF
+366 KLVNHDKQNLRF
-378 SNQENLSGVEKETV
+378 SNQENLSGIEKETV
-392 IMFCDLRGFTSLSES
+392 IMFCDLRGFTRLSDGK
-407 RMPFD
+407 MPFD

-432 GRVDKFIG
+432 GRIDKFIG
-440 DGVMAIFDKDET
+440 DGVMAIFDKDTT
-452 ISRNCKNGLKGA
+452 ISKNCKNALKGA
-464 AKITELLNELNDE
+464 AMITAYLNDLNDE
-477 LSNENIDPL
+477 LSTEDIEPL
-486 RLGIGIHCGNAIIGK
+486 RLGIGIHSGNAIIGK
-501 MGYGDAS
+501 MGYGEAS
-508 SDTAIGDTVN
+508 TDTAIGDTVN

-534 MFSSTVAEKAQVDKS
+534 MFSSIVAENAELDKT

-571 SATEAINAL
+571 SADEAIKAL

>member
-1 MFNQLNLLP
+1 MV
-10 KTNSRILKLID
+10 D
-21 AALIIRRSRSIS
+21 AALIVRRSRTIS
-33 GCILFFYVLT
+33 GCILFFYVFT

-76 MLYGALSIHFLL
+76 VLYGALSIHFLL
-88 GIYALSRR
+88 GVYALARR
-96 RSFKMSRK
+96 RSFRMSRK

-109 FCAIL
+109 SCAVL

-121 HLSVTL
+121 HLSITL

-159 MLLVVW
+159 MLMLVW

-178 REFYSNQRGLF
+178 REFYSKRRGLF
-189 HGLIF
+189 QGLIL
-194 GLPLLAYGGY
+194 GLPLIAYGGY

-211 SESSKNSPIAILEII
+211 SEASQSNPITILELI

-249 IYPILLCL
+249 VYPILLSL
-257 FAAFYFFRNLIE
+257 FVAFYFIRNLLE

-276 VQYTDGTSL
+276 VQYTDGTNIN
-285 YVSRGSSLLEASQKA
+285 VSRGSSLLEASHKA
-300 GKYHES
+300 GRYHES

-312 RCTTCRVRVTSSLS
+312 RCTTCRVRVTSSLG
-326 ELPKPNKIELAV
+326 ELPKPNKIEQSV
-338 INRLEFDQ
+338 INRLNLDQ
-346 SLRLACQLRPEA
+346 SLRLACQLRQETD
-358 NIEINPLI
+358 IEINPLI
-366 KLANKDRQNLRF
+366 KLVNHDKQNLRF
-378 SNQENLSGVEKETV
+378 SNQENLSGIEKETV
-392 IMFCDLRGFTSLSES
+392 IMFCDLRGFTRLSDGK
-407 RMPFD
+407 MPFD

-432 GRVDKFIG
+432 GRIDKFIG
-440 DGVMAIFDKDET
+440 DGVMAIFDKDTT
-452 ISRNCKNGLKGA
+452 ISKNCKNALKGA
-464 AKITELLNELNDE
+464 AMITTYLNELNDE
-477 LSNENIDPL
+477 LSTDDIEPL
-486 RLGIGIHCGNAIIGK
+486 RLGIGIHSGNAIIGK
-501 MGYGDAS
+501 MGYGEAS
-508 SDTAIGDTVN
+508 TDTAIGDTVN

-534 MFSSTVAEKAQVDKS
+534 MFSSIVAENAELDKT

-571 SATEAINAL
+571 SADEAIKAL

>member
-1 MFNQLNLLP
+1 M
-10 KTNSRILKLID
+10 S
-21 AALIIRRSRSIS
+21 
-33 GCILFFYVLT
+33 CVT

-76 MLYGALSIHFLL
+76 VLYGALSIHFLL
-88 GIYALSRR
+88 GVYALARR
-96 RSFKMSRK
+96 RSFRMSRK

-109 FCAIL
+109 SCAVL

-121 HLSVTL
+121 HLSITL

-159 MLLVVW
+159 MLMLVW

-178 REFYSNQRGLF
+178 REFYSKRRGLF
-189 HGLIF
+189 QGLIL
-194 GLPLLAYGGY
+194 GLPLIAYGGY

-211 SESSKNSPIAILEII
+211 SEASQSNPITILELI

-249 IYPILLCL
+249 VYPILLSL
-257 FAAFYFFRNLIE
+257 FVAFYFIRNLLE

-276 VQYTDGTSL
+276 VQYTDGTNIN
-285 YVSRGSSLLEASQKA
+285 VSRGSSLLEASHKA
-300 GKYHES
+300 GRYHES

-312 RCTTCRVRVTSSLS
+312 RCTTCRVRVTSSLG
-326 ELPKPNKIELAV
+326 ELPKPNKIEQSV
-338 INRLEFDQ
+338 INRLNFDQ
-346 SLRLACQLRPEA
+346 SLRLACQLRPETD
-358 NIEINPLI
+358 IEINPLI
-366 KLANKDRQNLRF
+366 KLVNHDKQNLRF
-378 SNQENLSGVEKETV
+378 SNQENLSGIEKETV
-392 IMFCDLRGFTSLSES
+392 IMFCDLRGFTRLSDGK
-407 RMPFD
+407 MPFD

-432 GRVDKFIG
+432 GRIDKFIG
-440 DGVMAIFDKDET
+440 DGVMAIFDKDTT
-452 ISRNCKNGLKGA
+452 ISKNCKNALKGA
-464 AKITELLNELNDE
+464 AMITTYLNDLNDE
-477 LSNENIDPL
+477 LSTEDLDPL
-486 RLGIGIHCGNAIIGK
+486 RLGIGIHSGNAIIGK
-501 MGYGDAS
+501 MGYGEAS

-534 MFSSTVAEKAQVDKS
+534 MFSSTVAENAELDKT

-571 SATEAINAL
+571 SADEAIKAL

>member
-1 MFNQLNLLP
+1 LV
-10 KTNSRILKLID
+10 D
-21 AALIIRRSRSIS
+21 AALIVRRSRTIS
-33 GCILFFYVLT
+33 GCILFFYVFT

-76 MLYGALSIHFLL
+76 VLYGALSIHFLL
-88 GIYALSRR
+88 GVYALARR
-96 RSFKMSRK
+96 RSFRMSRK

-109 FCAIL
+109 SCAVL

-121 HLSVTL
+121 HLSITL

-159 MLLVVW
+159 MLMLVW

-178 REFYSNQRGLF
+178 REFYSKLRGLF
-189 HGLIF
+189 QGLIL
-194 GLPLLAYGGY
+194 GLPLIAYGGY

-211 SESSKNSPIAILEII
+211 SEASQSNPITILELI

-249 IYPILLCL
+249 VYPILLSL
-257 FAAFYFFRNLIE
+257 FVAFYFIRNLLE

-276 VQYTDGTSL
+276 VQYTDGTNIN
-285 YVSRGSSLLEASQKA
+285 VSRGSSLLEASHKA
-300 GKYHES
+300 GRYHES

-312 RCTTCRVRVTSSLS
+312 RCTTCRVRVTSSLG
-326 ELPKPNKIELAV
+326 ELPKPNKIEQSV
-338 INRLEFDQ
+338 INRLNFDQ
-346 SLRLACQLRPEA
+346 SLRLACQLRPETD
-358 NIEINPLI
+358 IEINPLI
-366 KLANKDRQNLRF
+366 KLVNHDKQNLRF
-378 SNQENLSGVEKETV
+378 SNQENLSGIEKETV
-392 IMFCDLRGFTSLSES
+392 IMFCDLRGFTRLSDGK
-407 RMPFD
+407 MPFD

-432 GRVDKFIG
+432 GRIDKFIG
-440 DGVMAIFDKDET
+440 DGVMAIFDKDTT
-452 ISRNCKNGLKGA
+452 ISKNCKNALKGA
-464 AKITELLNELNDE
+464 AMITTYLNDLNDE
-477 LSNENIDPL
+477 LSTEDIEPL
-486 RLGIGIHCGNAIIGK
+486 RLGIGIHSGNAIIGK
-501 MGYGDAS
+501 MGYGEAS
-508 SDTAIGDTVN
+508 TDTAIGDTVN

-534 MFSSTVAEKAQVDKS
+534 MFSSIVAENAELDKT

-571 SATEAINAL
+571 SADEAIKAL

>member
-1 MFNQLNLLP
+1 
-10 KTNSRILKLID
+10 
-21 AALIIRRSRSIS
+21 
-33 GCILFFYVLT
+33 
-43 HLLNHSLGLI
+43 
-53 SLDTM
+53 
-58 EQGRAIFL
+58 
-66 RFWRHDVLFY
+66 
-76 MLYGALSIHFLL
+76 
-88 GIYALSRR
+88 
-96 RSFKMSRK
+96 MSRK

-135 NDSYAF
+135 NDSYTF
-141 MIISTYIFDPF
+141 MIISTYIFDPA

-170 GIIGLIEF
+170 GIIGLVEF
-178 REFYSNQRGLF
+178 REFYSNHRGLF
-189 HGLIF
+189 HGVIF

-211 SESSKNSPIAILEII
+211 SETSKNSPITILEII

-257 FAAFYFFRNLIE
+257 FVAFYFFRNLLE

-276 VQYTDGTSL
+276 VRYTDGTSIN
-285 YVSRGSSLLEASQKA
+285 VSKGSSLLEASHKA
-300 GKYHES
+300 GRYHES

-312 RCTTCRVRVTSSLS
+312 RCTTCRVRVTSSLT
-326 ELPKPNKIELAV
+326 ELPKPNKIEQAV

-366 KLANKDRQNLRF
+366 KLVNKDKQNLRF

-392 IMFCDLRGFTSLSES
+392 IMFCDLRGFTSLSDS

-432 GRVDKFIG
+432 GRIDKFIG

-452 ISRNCKNGLKGA
+452 ISRNCKNALQGSA
-464 AKITELLNELNDE
+464 RITELLNELNDE
-477 LSNENIDPL
+477 LSSEDIDPL

-534 MFSSTVAEKAQVDKS
+534 IFSSTVAENAQVDKS

-557 IRGKKD
+557 IRGKED

-571 SATEAINAL
+571 SAAEAIKAL

>member
-1 MFNQLNLLP
+1 
-10 KTNSRILKLID
+10 
-21 AALIIRRSRSIS
+21 
-33 GCILFFYVLT
+33 
-43 HLLNHSLGLI
+43 
-53 SLDTM
+53 
-58 EQGRAIFL
+58 
-66 RFWRHDVLFY
+66 
-76 MLYGALSIHFLL
+76 
-88 GIYALSRR
+88 
-96 RSFKMSRK
+96 MSRK

-135 NDSYAF
+135 NDSYTF
-141 MIISTYIFDPF
+141 MIISTYIFDPA

-178 REFYSNQRGLF
+178 REFYSNHRGLF

-194 GLPLLAYGGY
+194 GLPILAYGGY

-211 SESSKNSPIAILEII
+211 SETSKNSPITILEII

-257 FAAFYFFRNLIE
+257 FVAFYFFRNLLE

-276 VQYTDGTSL
+276 VQYTDGTSIN
-285 YVSRGSSLLEASQKA
+285 VSKGSSLLEASHKA
-300 GKYHES
+300 GRYHES

-312 RCTTCRVRVTSSLS
+312 RCTTCRVRVTSNLA
-326 ELPKPNKIELAV
+326 ELPKPNKIEQAV

-366 KLANKDRQNLRF
+366 KLANKDKHNLRF

-392 IMFCDLRGFTSLSES
+392 IMFCDLRGFTSLSDS

-432 GRVDKFIG
+432 GRIDKFIG

-452 ISRNCKNGLKGA
+452 ISRNCKNALQGSA
-464 AKITELLNELNDE
+464 RITELLNELNDE
-477 LSNENIDPL
+477 LSSEDIDPL

-534 MFSSTVAEKAQVDKS
+534 IFSSTVAENAQVDKS

-557 IRGKKD
+557 IRGKED

-571 SATEAINAL
+571 SAAEAIKAL

>member
-1 MFNQLNLLP
+1 MV
-10 KTNSRILKLID
+10 D
-21 AALIIRRSRSIS
+21 AALIVRRSRTIS
-33 GCILFFYVLT
+33 GCILFFYVFT

-76 MLYGALSIHFLL
+76 VLYGALSIHFLL
-88 GIYALSRR
+88 GVYALARR
-96 RSFKMSRK
+96 RSFRMSRK

-109 FCAIL
+109 SCAVL

-121 HLSVTL
+121 HLSITL

-159 MLLVVW
+159 MLMLVW

-178 REFYSNQRGLF
+178 REFYSKRRGLF
-189 HGLIF
+189 QGLIL
-194 GLPLLAYGGY
+194 GLPLIAYGGY

-211 SESSKNSPIAILEII
+211 SEASQSNPITILELI

-249 IYPILLCL
+249 VYPILLSL
-257 FAAFYFFRNLIE
+257 FVAFYFIRNLLE

-276 VQYTDGTSL
+276 VQYTDGTNIN
-285 YVSRGSSLLEASQKA
+285 VSRGSSLLEASHKA
-300 GKYHES
+300 GRYHES

-312 RCTTCRVRVTSSLS
+312 RCTTCRVRVTSSLG
-326 ELPKPNKIELAV
+326 ELPKPNKIEQSV
-338 INRLEFDQ
+338 INRLNFDQ
-346 SLRLACQLRPEA
+346 SLRLACQLRPETD
-358 NIEINPLI
+358 IEINPLI
-366 KLANKDRQNLRF
+366 KLVNHDKQNLRF
-378 SNQENLSGVEKETV
+378 SNQKNLSGIEKETV
-392 IMFCDLRGFTSLSES
+392 IMFCDLRGFTRLSDGK
-407 RMPFD
+407 MPFD

-432 GRVDKFIG
+432 GRIDKFIG
-440 DGVMAIFDKDET
+440 DGVMAIFDKDTT
-452 ISRNCKNGLKGA
+452 ISKNCKNALKGA
-464 AKITELLNELNDE
+464 AMITTYLNELNDE
-477 LSNENIDPL
+477 LSTDDIEPL
-486 RLGIGIHCGNAIIGK
+486 RLGIGIHSGNAIIGK
-501 MGYGDAS
+501 MGYGEAS
-508 SDTAIGDTVN
+508 TDTAIGDTVN

-534 MFSSTVAEKAQVDKS
+534 MFSSIVAENAELDKT

-571 SATEAINAL
+571 SADEAIKAL

>member
-1 MFNQLNLLP
+1 M
-10 KTNSRILKLID
+10 ID
-21 AALIIRRSRSIS
+21 AALIVRRSRTIS
-33 GCILFFYVLT
+33 GCILFFYVFT

-76 MLYGALSIHFLL
+76 VLYGALSIHFLL
-88 GIYALSRR
+88 GVYALARR
-96 RSFKMSRK
+96 RSFRMSRK

-109 FCAIL
+109 SCAVL

-121 HLSVTL
+121 HLSITL

-159 MLLVVW
+159 MLMLVW

-178 REFYSNQRGLF
+178 REFYSKRRGLF
-189 HGLIF
+189 QGLIL
-194 GLPLLAYGGY
+194 GLPLIAYGGY

-211 SESSKNSPIAILEII
+211 SEASQSNPITILELI

-249 IYPILLCL
+249 VYPILLSL
-257 FAAFYFFRNLIE
+257 FVAFYFIRNLLE

-276 VQYTDGTSL
+276 VQYTDGTNIN
-285 YVSRGSSLLEASQKA
+285 VSRGSSLLEASHKA
-300 GKYHES
+300 GRYHES

-312 RCTTCRVRVTSSLS
+312 RCTTCRVRVTSSLG
-326 ELPKPNKIELAV
+326 ELPKPNKIEQSV
-338 INRLEFDQ
+338 INRLNFDQ
-346 SLRLACQLRPEA
+346 SLRLACQLRPETD
-358 NIEINPLI
+358 IEINPLI
-366 KLANKDRQNLRF
+366 KLVNHDKQNLRF
-378 SNQENLSGVEKETV
+378 SNQENLSGIEKETV
-392 IMFCDLRGFTSLSES
+392 IMFCDLRGFTRLSDGK
-407 RMPFD
+407 MPFD

-432 GRVDKFIG
+432 GRIDKFIG
-440 DGVMAIFDKDET
+440 DGVMAIFDKDTT
-452 ISRNCKNGLKGA
+452 ISKNCKNALKGA
-464 AKITELLNELNDE
+464 AMITTYLNELNDE
-477 LSNENIDPL
+477 LSTDDIEPL
-486 RLGIGIHCGNAIIGK
+486 RLGIGIHSGNAIIGK
-501 MGYGDAS
+501 MGYGEAS
-508 SDTAIGDTVN
+508 TDTAIGDTVN

-534 MFSSTVAEKAQVDKS
+534 MFSSTVAENAELDKT

-571 SATEAINAL
+571 SADEAIKAL

>member
-1 MFNQLNLLP
+1 MV
-10 KTNSRILKLID
+10 D
-21 AALIIRRSRSIS
+21 AALIVRRARTIS
-33 GCILFFYVLT
+33 GCILFFYVFT

-76 MLYGALSIHFLL
+76 VLYGALSIHFLL
-88 GIYALSRR
+88 GVYALARR
-96 RSFKMSRK
+96 RSFRMSRK

-109 FCAIL
+109 SCAVL

-159 MLLVVW
+159 MLMLVW

-178 REFYSNQRGLF
+178 REFYSKRRGLF
-189 HGLIF
+189 QGLIL
-194 GLPLLAYGGY
+194 GLPLIAYGGY

-211 SESSKNSPIAILEII
+211 SEASQSNPITILELI

-249 IYPILLCL
+249 VYPILLSL
-257 FAAFYFFRNLIE
+257 FVAFYFIRNLLE

-276 VQYTDGTSL
+276 VQYTDGTNIN
-285 YVSRGSSLLEASQKA
+285 VSRGSSLLEASHKA
-300 GKYHES
+300 GRYHES

-312 RCTTCRVRVTSSLS
+312 RCTTCRVRVTSSLG
-326 ELPKPNKIELAV
+326 ELPKPNKIEQSV
-338 INRLEFDQ
+338 INRLNFDQ
-346 SLRLACQLRPEA
+346 SLRLACQLRPETD
-358 NIEINPLI
+358 IEINPLI
-366 KLANKDRQNLRF
+366 KLVNHDKQNLRF
-378 SNQENLSGVEKETV
+378 SNQENLSGIEKETV
-392 IMFCDLRGFTSLSES
+392 IMFCDLRGFTRLSDGK
-407 RMPFD
+407 MPFD

-432 GRVDKFIG
+432 GRIDKFIG
-440 DGVMAIFDKDET
+440 DGVMAIFDKDTT
-452 ISRNCKNGLKGA
+452 ISKNCKNALKGA
-464 AKITELLNELNDE
+464 AMITTYLNELNDE
-477 LSNENIDPL
+477 LSTDDIEPL
-486 RLGIGIHCGNAIIGK
+486 RLGIGIHSGNAIIGK
-501 MGYGDAS
+501 MGYGEAS
-508 SDTAIGDTVN
+508 TDTAIGDTVN

-534 MFSSTVAEKAQVDKS
+534 MFSSIVAENAELDKT

-571 SATEAINAL
+571 SADEAIKAL

>member
-1 MFNQLNLLP
+1 MV
-10 KTNSRILKLID
+10 D
-21 AALIIRRSRSIS
+21 AALIVRRSRTIS
-33 GCILFFYVLT
+33 GCILFFYVFT

-53 SLDTM
+53 SLDAM

-76 MLYGALSIHFLL
+76 VLYGALSIHFLL
-88 GIYALSRR
+88 GVYALARR
-96 RSFKMSRK
+96 RSVRMSRK

-109 FCAIL
+109 SCAVL

-121 HLSVTL
+121 HLSITL

-159 MLLVVW
+159 MLMLVW

-178 REFYSNQRGLF
+178 REFYSKRRGLF
-189 HGLIF
+189 QGLIL
-194 GLPLLAYGGY
+194 GLPLIAYGGY

-211 SESSKNSPIAILEII
+211 SEASQSNPITILELI

-249 IYPILLCL
+249 VYPILLSL
-257 FAAFYFFRNLIE
+257 FVAFYFIRNLLE

-276 VQYTDGTSL
+276 VQYTDGTNIN
-285 YVSRGSSLLEASQKA
+285 VSRGSSLLEASHKA
-300 GKYHES
+300 GRYHES

-312 RCTTCRVRVTSSLS
+312 RCTTCRVRVTSSLG
-326 ELPKPNKIELAV
+326 ELPKPNKIEQSV
-338 INRLEFDQ
+338 INRLNFDQ
-346 SLRLACQLRPEA
+346 SLRLACQLRPETD
-358 NIEINPLI
+358 IEINPLI
-366 KLANKDRQNLRF
+366 KLVNHDKQNLRF
-378 SNQENLSGVEKETV
+378 SNQENLSGIEKETV
-392 IMFCDLRGFTSLSES
+392 IMFCDLRGFTRLSDGK
-407 RMPFD
+407 MPFD

-432 GRVDKFIG
+432 GRIDKFIG
-440 DGVMAIFDKDET
+440 DGVMAIFDKDTT
-452 ISRNCKNGLKGA
+452 ISKNCKNALKGA
-464 AKITELLNELNDE
+464 AMITTYLNELNDE
-477 LSNENIDPL
+477 LSTDDIEPL
-486 RLGIGIHCGNAIIGK
+486 RLGIGIHSGNAIIGK
-501 MGYGDAS
+501 MGYGEAS
-508 SDTAIGDTVN
+508 TDTAIGDTVN

-534 MFSSTVAEKAQVDKS
+534 MFSSIVAENAELDKT

-571 SATEAINAL
+571 SADEAIKAL

>member
-1 MFNQLNLLP
+1 MV
-10 KTNSRILKLID
+10 D
-21 AALIIRRSRSIS
+21 AALIVRRSRTIS
-33 GCILFFYVLT
+33 GCILFFYVFT

-76 MLYGALSIHFLL
+76 VLYGALSIHFLL
-88 GIYALSRR
+88 GVYALARR
-96 RSFKMSRK
+96 RSFRMSRK

-109 FCAIL
+109 SCAVL

-121 HLSVTL
+121 HLSITL

-159 MLLVVW
+159 MLMLVW

-178 REFYSNQRGLF
+178 REFYSKRRGLF
-189 HGLIF
+189 QGLIL
-194 GLPLLAYGGY
+194 GLPLIAYGGY

-211 SESSKNSPIAILEII
+211 SEASQSNPITILELI

-249 IYPILLCL
+249 VYPILLSL
-257 FAAFYFFRNLIE
+257 FVAFYFIRNLLE

-276 VQYTDGTSL
+276 VQYTDGTNIN
-285 YVSRGSSLLEASQKA
+285 VSRGSSLLEASHKA
-300 GKYHES
+300 GRYHES

-312 RCTTCRVRVTSSLS
+312 RCTTCRVRVTSSLG
-326 ELPKPNKIELAV
+326 ELPKPNKIEQSV
-338 INRLEFDQ
+338 INRLNFDQ
-346 SLRLACQLRPEA
+346 SLRLACQLRPETD
-358 NIEINPLI
+358 IEINPLI
-366 KLANKDRQNLRF
+366 KLVNHDKQNLRF
-378 SNQENLSGVEKETV
+378 SNQENLSGIEKETV
-392 IMFCDLRGFTSLSES
+392 IMFCDLRGFTRLSDGK
-407 RMPFD
+407 MPFD

-432 GRVDKFIG
+432 GRIDKFIG
-440 DGVMAIFDKDET
+440 DGVMAIFDKDTT
-452 ISRNCKNGLKGA
+452 ISKNCKNALKGA
-464 AKITELLNELNDE
+464 AMITTYLNDLNDE
-477 LSNENIDPL
+477 LSTEDIEPL
-486 RLGIGIHCGNAIIGK
+486 RLGIGIHSGNAIIGK
-501 MGYGDAS
+501 MGYGEAS
-508 SDTAIGDTVN
+508 TDTAIGDTVN

-534 MFSSTVAEKAQVDKS
+534 MFSSIVAENAELDKT

-571 SATEAINAL
+571 SADEAIKAL